1 MLNKLLKILKKDNLV
16 KSGIWYTIGSFFAQG
31 ITFISMPIFVN
42 LMSREEYGMT
52 SLYGT
57 WLSIFS
63 ILISLDIFSS
73 VGKGRYDFKEDYD
86 DYLSSAIW
94 LSFLCFII
102 FLIIGVTFIG
112 RLAQIT
118 QLTPILIIILIIQSF
133 FAAIIN
139 FVTSKFTINYEYKKY
154 VLVSITSSMANL
166 LLSVIL
172 ILKFNKDK
180 YMGIIYAGLCVNMIF
195 GIILFFSIVK
205 KSNVKFNK
213 KYWKYALLISIP
225 LIPHSLSGVILSQF
239 DRVMISRALGKGQN
253 GVYSFAYNIASILSV
268 VWAALNKAWIPYF
281 FGKMDKKDYAS
292 IRKKYKYYILVFSL
306 ITFILMFISP
316 EIVRIFSYKSK
327 GFREGMSI
335 VPIILISNFFIF
347 LYSLPSNLEF
357 YMRKTYLISLGTFGA
372 GFINIILNSILIR
385 KMGYA
390 GAAWATLISYIALFL
405 YHYVIASK
413 ITKYKIFEIK
423 YFIIGGVFI
432 ATTGVIFNLLQ
443 ESIIKRYIL
452 VLIVILFLAYKASKL
467 MKAKIN
473 D

>member
-1 MLNKLLKILKKDNLV
+1 MLNRLLGILKKDNLV

-73 VGKGRYDFKEDYD
+73 VGKGKYDFKDDYD

-102 FLIIGVTFIG
+102 FLIIGVIL
-112 RLAQIT
+112 RVHIAKLT
-118 QLTPILIIILIIQSF
+118 QLTPILIIILILQSF
-133 FAAIIN
+133 FASIIN
-139 FVTSKFTINYEYKKY
+139 FVTSKYTINYEYKKY
-154 VLVSITSSMANL
+154 VAICITSALANL

-172 ILKFNKDK
+172 ILRLNKDK
-180 YMGIIYAGLCVNMIF
+180 YMGIIYAGLCVNVVF
-195 GIILFFSIVK
+195 GSILFFSIVR
-205 KSNVKFNK
+205 KSYVKVNK

-225 LIPHSLSGVILSQF
+225 LIPHSLSGVILAQF
-239 DRVMISRALGKGQN
+239 DRVMISRILGKGQN
-253 GVYSFAYNIASILSV
+253 GVYSFAYNIASILNV
-268 VWAALNKAWIPYF
+268 AWAALNKAWIPYF
-281 FGKMDKKDYAS
+281 FGKMDTKDYED
-292 IRKKYKYYILVFSL
+292 IRKKYKYYIGVFSL

-316 EIVRIFSYKSK
+316 EVVKIFSFRSK
-327 GFREGMSI
+327 GFREGMNI
-335 VPIILISNFFIF
+335 VPIILASNFFIF

-357 YMRKTYLISLGTFGA
+357 YMKKTYLISLGTFGA
-372 GFINIILNSILIR
+372 GFMNIILNSILIT

-413 ITKYKIFEIK
+413 IIENKIFEIK
-423 YFIIGGVFI
+423 YFISSSVFI
-432 ATTGVIFNLLQ
+432 AIVGVIFNLLQ
-443 ESIIKRYIL
+443 DSIIKRYTL
-452 VLIVILFLAYKASKL
+452 VLIVMLFLTYKVAKFIKL
-467 MKAKIN
+467 KIN